1 MLITEMKR
9 NIKDRQ
15 FTETNNNNSQD
26 QFKKTR
32 LRQSNNEIKEQNT
45 SILSSF
51 LDGLLFKK
59 NLTTKSK
66 STSNSKE
73 APF

>member
-1 MLITEMKR
+1 MKR

-66 STSNSKE
+66 NTSSSKE